1 MCVDTHAPTCAFC
14 SSRFSPSMCVCVCVC
29 SRKVTLIVRLR
40 SKCLYPL
47 NIFPSPQ
54 KSFFTVRKLDQ
65 VQLKKTK
72 LFRVNLFIDSL
83 KIITPANTQT
93 NSPTSSLALK

>member
-1 MCVDTHAPTCAFC
+1 MHQRVHFVVLGSLLPCVF
-14 SSRFSPSMCVCVCVC
+14 VCVC
-29 SRKVTLIVRLR
+29 SRKVTLIVRLC

-47 NIFPSPQ
+47 NIFASPQ

-83 KIITPANTQT
+83 KIIPL
-93 NSPTSSLALK
+93 PTHKQIHPCSLWL